1 MPVRIE
7 VGPRDFANK
16 QMRLVRR
23 DNGEKSDIA
32 FTDAASVVAALL
44 ETIQDS
50 LLAAARRGRDEKM
63 VTVTKWEDFVP
74 ALEKQCL
81 VMTPFCDDRE
91 WEEKVKVRIN
101 FSIVFPLNVNNQQCF
116 LYPSNFVYFDA
127 SKCTKPYLYSVSSIG
142 DVPRRGSQGPAGV
155 CHCGDQ
161 CGRQDSVQ
169 AFRPASSA
177 RGHQMLRLRP
187 SCHHLGALGPLL
199 LNLYSLLFIV
209 KNGGIGFSMM
219 ERCCTV

>member
-91 WEEKVKVRIN
+91 WEEKVKVRIQ
-101 FSIVFPLNVNNQQCF
+101 FPLVF
-116 LYPSNFVYFDA
+116 SLRVY
-127 SKCTKPYLYSVSSIG
+127 
-142 DVPRRGSQGPAGV
+142 
-155 CHCGDQ
+155 
-161 CGRQDSVQ
+161 
-169 AFRPASSA
+169 
-177 RGHQMLRLRP
+177 
-187 SCHHLGALGPLL
+187 
-199 LNLYSLLFIV
+199 
-209 KNGGIGFSMM
+209 
-219 ERCCTV
+219 

>member
-1 MPVRIE
+1 VRIE

-44 ETIQDS
+44 ETIQDA

-91 WEEKVKVRIN
+91 WEEKVKVRALMT
-101 FSIVFPLNVNNQQCF
+101 F
-116 LYPSNFVYFDA
+116 FVPFILFVR
-127 SKCTKPYLYSVSSIG
+127 KHLRTKLVVI
-142 DVPRRGSQGPAGV
+142 D
-155 CHCGDQ
+155 
-161 CGRQDSVQ
+161 
-169 AFRPASSA
+169 
-177 RGHQMLRLRP
+177 
-187 SCHHLGALGPLL
+187 
-199 LNLYSLLFIV
+199 
-209 KNGGIGFSMM
+209 
-219 ERCCTV
+219 

>member
-44 ETIQDS
+44 ETIQDA

-91 WEEKVKVRIN
+91 WEEKVKVRIYYPPHYFFVDN
-101 FSIVFPLNVNNQQCF
+101 CIFFVCECFKRFLTLLNHVFCDSPF
-116 LYPSNFVYFDA
+116 TGY
-127 SKCTKPYLYSVSSIG
+127 
-142 DVPRRGSQGPAGV
+142 VPRGGSQGPAGV
-155 CHCGDQ
+155 CHSGDQ
-161 CGRQDSVQ
+161 CGGQDSVQ

-177 RGHQMLRLRP
+177 RGHQVLRLRP
-187 SCHHLGALGPLL
+187 SRHHLGALGPLL
-199 LNLYSLLFIV
+199 LNIHLFTTLNCCV
-209 KNGGIGFSMM
+209 K
-219 ERCCTV
+219 EWRDRVWYD